1 MWVNKSVNPSQTSTR
16 AAQAVPPR
24 LTPMAEQRRATPHTA
39 LRAELFRRNGPEGRF
54 IAPAPR
60 GSREALR
67 QRSRGTAAQ
76 IPAAGLPSDAHAA
89 ACAPESS

>member
-16 AAQAVPPR
+16 AAQATPPR
-24 LTPMAEQRRATPHTA
+24 MTPGPNSGGLRHTHRAARGTLPPQRT
-39 LRAELFRRNGPEGRF
+39 RRF
-54 IAPAPR
+54 TAPAPR
-60 GSREALR
+60 GSREVLQC

-89 ACAPESS
+89 ACAPE